1 MVNKDSARQAG
12 YQVVESAK
20 RLPDEKMEK
29 VNQIQAIL
37 PELVDADG
45 MVSVAALRDLL
56 GAENFASAT
65 QGYSLNFAGKGL
77 AKVKADEPTPKCL
90 KVEESQSKNFDN
102 TENVI
107 IRGDNLDVLKILRQN
122 YTGKIKMIYIDPPY
136 NTGNANFIYADKFR
150 VSEAKLVENFDL
162 DEEAVVFFENMFGT
176 LTHSSWLF
184 AMYPR
189 LKLARD
195 LLTDDGVIFI
205 SIDDNEL
212 ANLKLLCDE
221 VFGESNFVALFSWVK
236 TATPPSL
243 SKTLRKKLEY
253 ILCYKKSELE
263 FLRGVMANGGDAPIV
278 NRANKIATVK
288 IPKEACYFKT
298 LSGALQ
304 AGVYNGITLLE
315 DIEIVDNYATRDF
328 LVKGQI
334 KWSQEF
340 LDEEVASGT
349 TFVVKSDNFSIRYSL
364 DDARVTTPANIID
377 KRNGNVGTNE
387 DASKELA
394 ALLGEKV
401 FSNPKPTSLVKYLV
415 NMVGAREG
423 LVLDFFAGSGTTADA
438 VMQLNAEDGGNRKF
452 ILAQW
457 DESIRKKT
465 EPAAHKFCADNKF
478 PPVISSI
485 TLERV
490 KRAGE
495 KLEAQNGKIS
505 HALDTGYKVFSLI
518 NRPIVEATESGQL
531 ELQVNWTTTKD
542 ILYNMMAMSGEVL
555 LTDGIEEVEADLL
568 YKVNDSYFLLGEC
581 ETPLEQYASHRV
593 YINGYADIRL
603 EQWLNML
610 GLNKENVKV
619 LY

>member
-221 VFGESNFVALFSWVK
+221 VFGESNFIANITW
-236 TATPPSL
+236 
-243 SKTLRKKLEY
+243 RKKAGGGQDSEY
-253 ILCYKKSELE
+253 FAREHEYVLCYRKGNE
-263 FLRGVMANGGDAPIV
+263 FLMTFRAKQVEEMDFRKVKNDRKCRFIKLEKWGANALRQDRPTMYYAIKDPDGNDFYPTAPNGGEGNWRKRPM
-278 NRANKIATVK
+278 
-288 IPKEACYFKT
+288 
-298 LSGALQ
+298 
-304 AGVYNGITLLE
+304 
-315 DIEIVDNYATRDF
+315 
-328 LVKGQI
+328 
-334 KWSQEF
+334 
-340 LDEEVASGT
+340 
-349 TFVVKSDNFSIRYSL
+349 SL
-364 DDARVTTPANIID
+364 DSDHIHWEKKGGNWTPFEVIYFDESDKEKRIKDRTIFYDLATTTDA
-377 KRNGNVGTNE
+377 TNE
-387 DASKELA
+387 QKILFDSKP
-394 ALLGEKV
+394 
-401 FSNPKPTSLVKYLV
+401 FDNPKPVGLVRRTVELV
-415 NMVGAREG
+415 TTGVDDCI
-423 LVLDFFAGSGTTADA
+423 VLDFFAGSGTTADA
-438 VMQLNAEDGGNRKF
+438 VMHLNAEDGGNRKF
-452 ILAQW
+452 ILVQW
-457 DESIRKKT
+457 DERIRKKT
-465 EPAAHKFCADNKF
+465 APAAHKFCADNKF

-581 ETPLEQYASHRV
+581 ETPLEQYASHRI